1 MNILDVVKM
10 LRRVKLK
17 VTKKF
22 CRLYLKIYGLSADKL
37 EEEAKK
43 ELNIEVN
50 SEITK
55 GSESL

>member
-1 MNILDVVKM
+1 MNTLDVVKM

-17 VTKKF
+17 VNKKF
-22 CRLYLKIYGLSADKL
+22 CRLYLKIYRLSADKL

-50 SEITK
+50 SEIAK